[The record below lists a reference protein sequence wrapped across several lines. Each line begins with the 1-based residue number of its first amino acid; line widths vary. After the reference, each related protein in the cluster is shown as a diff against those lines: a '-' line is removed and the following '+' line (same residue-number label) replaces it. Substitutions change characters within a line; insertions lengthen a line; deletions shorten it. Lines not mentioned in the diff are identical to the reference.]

1 MQTGRVAGLWSWVP
15 GLAGLRRY
23 DRRWLPH
30 DLTAGVVLAAFMV
43 PVGMGY
49 AEAASLPPITG
60 LYATIVPL
68 VAYAIF
74 GPSGVL
80 VLGPDSS
87 LAPVIAAVIVGVSG
101 GSTMAVDVAG
111 MLAIVTGVSIAAAGL
126 LRLGFVTE
134 LLSRPARLGYL
145 AGIAVTIVVGQ
156 IPKMLGF
163 SVGSDDLVRQSR
175 EVLDAVRQ
183 GEVDPTTFAI
193 GAAALVALLVLGR
206 WAPRIPG
213 ALVAVV
219 GGIAAVAWLDLAVDT
234 VGILP
239 RGLPGFSVP
248 AVPADILPEMIAAAF
263 AVALVATADT
273 SVLSQSLAS
282 KLKDEVDADR
292 ELVAL
297 GVANAATGF
306 FQGFPISSSASR
318 TPVAMAAGARSQLTP
333 LVGATLVAVMLIVT
347 PGLLRDLPDAVLGA
361 VVVVAAVSLVDLHE
375 IRRLWRMRR
384 VEFALWAAA
393 FLGVALLGVLPG
405 VFVAIVL
412 SLVDFVRRAW
422 RPHDA
427 TLVRVDELKGYH
439 DQERH
444 PEGRSIPG
452 LVIYRFDAPLFFANA
467 PFFRREVR
475 NHIAAAEEAVAWV
488 VVAAEPVTDVDTTA
502 ADMLG
507 ELLDELES
515 SGISLAFAEMKGPVK
530 DRLRDYGLYERVGDE
545 RFFPTIGTAVDG
557 YLAASGTPWV
567 DWEERGS
574 GRSGSDRP

>member
-248 AVPADILPEMIAAAF
+248 AVPADVLPEMIAAAF

-361 VVVVAAVSLVDLHE
+361 VVVVAAVSLVDVHE

-467 PFFRREVR
+467 SFFRREVR